1 MSPRRQLVLVAAL
14 LLLVVAAVLVVLGL
28 RSAGERDVVPVPQG
42 QPGPVLLVPGYGGDA
57 TALGRLALVLQ
68 AAGRQATVLQ
78 LPGDGTDALDDQAQL
93 LATAAAAEV
102 AAGAPSVD
110 VIGYSAGGVVAR
122 LWVAEYGGGSLAR
135 RVVTLGSPH
144 HGTDVAGLAQVFAPS
159 SCPAACR
166 DLAPDSDVLGRL
178 NRGDESPEGP
188 VWVSIWTTDDEVVTP
203 PASARLEGALDIVVQ
218 DSCPGRTV
226 AHGQLPTDPAV
237 QAMVLAAIG
246 PGAPSAGSACPV
258 P

>member
-1 MSPRRQLVLVAAL
+1 MSPRRRLVLVAAV
-14 LLLVVAAVLVVLGL
+14 LLLVVAGVLAVVGL
-28 RSAGERDVVPVPQG
+28 RSAGGGDVVPVRQSL
-42 QPGPVLLVPGYGGDA
+42 PGPVLLVPGYGGDA
-57 TALGRLALVLQ
+57 AALGRLAVALQ

-78 LPGDGTDALDDQAQL
+78 LPGDGTGALGDQAAVL
-93 LATAAAAEV
+93 GSAAAAAV
-102 AAGAPSVD
+102 ASGAPSVD
-110 VIGYSAGGVVAR
+110 VVGYSAGGVVAR
-122 LWVAEYGGGSLAR
+122 LWVAEQDGGSLAR

-166 DLAPDSDVLGRL
+166 DLAPDSDLLGRL

-203 PASARLEGALDIVVQ
+203 PSSARLEGALDVVVQ
-218 DSCPGRTV
+218 DRCPGRKV

-237 QAMVLAAIG
+237 QAMVLAVIG
-246 PGAPSAGSACPV
+246 PGQPVAASDCPAP
-258 P
+258 